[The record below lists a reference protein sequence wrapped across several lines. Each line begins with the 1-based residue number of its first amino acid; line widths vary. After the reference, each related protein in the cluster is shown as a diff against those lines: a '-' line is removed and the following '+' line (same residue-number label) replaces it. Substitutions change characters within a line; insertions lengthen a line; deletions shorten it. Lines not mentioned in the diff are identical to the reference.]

1 MIDIRILD
9 GEEARQRI
17 PELALILKDCVNKGA
32 SVSFMNPFSLA
43 EAVGF
48 FTEIAEAVSRSEV
61 VLFAAIEDGRAIAT
75 VQLQPVWKPNQPHR
89 ADVAK
94 MLVHSAH
101 RNQGLAQKLL
111 DTVDAE
117 AKRRGMTLLTLDTM
131 SDSAAERL
139 YLRAGYIKAGIIPN
153 FALWPDGGLGDTSFF
168 YKEIL

>member
-1 MIDIRILD
+1 LIEIRILD

-48 FTEIAEAVSRSEV
+48 FTDIAEAVSRSEV
-61 VLFAAIEDGRAIAT
+61 ILFAAFEAGRAIGT

-101 RNQGLAQKLL
+101 RNQGLGQKLL
-111 DTVDAE
+111 DAVDIE

-139 YLRAGYIKAGIIPN
+139 YLRTGYIKMGVIPN
-153 FALWPDGGLGDTSFF
+153 FALWPDGGFGDTSFF
-168 YKEIL
+168 YKEIR